1 MSTISNTNQTIATN
15 DYSSLLWRIELLEK
29 EVKKLR
35 NSSSKR
41 SSGNS
46 ATKKNEHFRI
56 TMLKAEA
63 TANKKAVTAGEI
75 RLVAQ
80 KKAAKQAE
88 KKQKS
93 EVAALKKAAT
103 AEKKRLITQKKTAKQ
118 AEKKQKAES
127 SALKKAATAEKKRLI
142 TQKKAAKQAEKKQKA
157 EAAAL
162 KKAATAKKKESISI
176 IQSLFV

>member
-29 EVKKLR
+29 EVKELR

-41 SSGNS
+41 SSRNS

-63 TANKKAVTAGEI
+63 TANKKAVTA
-75 RLVAQ
+75 
-80 KKAAKQAE
+80 
-88 KKQKS
+88 
-93 EVAALKKAAT
+93 
-103 AEKKRLITQKKTAKQ
+103 
-118 AEKKQKAES
+118 
-127 SALKKAATAEKKRLI
+127 EKKRLI

-157 EAAAL
+157 EAA
-162 KKAATAKKKESISI
+162 TAKKKESISI

>member
-29 EVKKLR
+29 EVKELR

-41 SSGNS
+41 SSRNS

-63 TANKKAVTAGEI
+63 TANKKAVTA
-75 RLVAQ
+75 
-80 KKAAKQAE
+80 
-88 KKQKS
+88 
-93 EVAALKKAAT
+93 
-103 AEKKRLITQKKTAKQ
+103 EKKRLITQKK
-118 AEKKQKAES
+118 QKAEVA
-127 SALKKAATAEKKRLI
+127 ALKKAVTAEKKRLI

-157 EAAAL
+157 EAA
-162 KKAATAKKKESISI
+162 TAKKKESISI